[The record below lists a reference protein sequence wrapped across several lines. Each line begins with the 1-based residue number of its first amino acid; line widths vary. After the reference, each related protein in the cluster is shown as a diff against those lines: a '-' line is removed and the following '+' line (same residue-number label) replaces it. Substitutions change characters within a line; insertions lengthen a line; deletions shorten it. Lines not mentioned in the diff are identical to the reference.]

1 MQTAARAA
9 LPLSPPHPPS
19 AGEGLNARVCSRS
32 TELPNERKGGGKGKG
47 GEKQTKKITK
57 AAIFCKFGHRLQA
70 EECQSGP
77 HPAASAPS
85 ASERLGE
92 RRGGWRGRF
101 GPEGEG
107 AHGAMWSKG
116 TPLRSARRAS
126 GTPRARSAGWAH
138 TCRDAP
144 GGRPRTQRQA
154 VHTPVL
160 AHAGCHAHACVV
172 PSAVSPR
179 GLGGGGGWLGGWVQ
193 SLPCAPHTL
202 TATPTPRLCWGHNH
216 SAHRHHSGG
225 WGGLGSVPTA
235 HTA

>member
-1 MQTAARAA
+1 MHACAAGAQ
-9 LPLSPPHPPS
+9 SS
-19 AGEGLNARVCSRS
+19 QMKEKEGERGR
-32 TELPNERKGGGKGKG
+32 EGKN
-47 GEKQTKKITK
+47 KQKKITK

-116 TPLRSARRAS
+116 TPLRSAPPAARRGPPGPAV
-126 GTPRARSAGWAH
+126 
-138 TCRDAP
+138 P
-144 GGRPRTQRQA
+144 GGRTPAGTRRAGGRARRGRRCTRPCLHTPG
-154 VHTPVL
+154 VTHTPVWCPQL
-160 AHAGCHAHACVV
+160 CHRVARGAG
-172 PSAVSPR
+172 
-179 GLGGGGGWLGGWVQ
+179 GGGWVQ

-202 TATPTPRLCWGHNH
+202 TATLTPRLCWGHNH